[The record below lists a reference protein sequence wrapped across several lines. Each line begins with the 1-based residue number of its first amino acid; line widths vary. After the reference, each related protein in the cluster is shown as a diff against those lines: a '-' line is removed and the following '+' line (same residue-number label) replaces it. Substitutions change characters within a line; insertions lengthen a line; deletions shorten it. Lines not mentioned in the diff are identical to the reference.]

1 LIIRFRPV
9 NRTAPVIPR
18 ALLMGACSATPIL
31 CRSDDVLVRSPA
43 DLPELPRHLPDFGS
57 IKTPPSD
64 FELVLREEVLEP
76 LVEHDVLDR
85 QIQSAAIDKPLEPE
99 MEIGAAGWVTSLFKA
114 LTPPSIPTMASNS
127 LAHTRTRGS
136 LGRP

>member
-1 LIIRFRPV
+1 MPGKLA
-9 NRTAPVIPR
+9 RTRVA
-18 ALLMGACSATPIL
+18 GG
-31 CRSDDVLVRSPA
+31 DDVLVRSPA
-43 DLPELPRHLPDFGS
+43 DLPELPRHLPDFRS

-99 MEIGAAGWVTSLFKA
+99 MEIGAVGWVHQSLHGAHATLNPDHGLKF
-114 LTPPSIPTMASNS
+114 PWRVPE
-127 LAHTRTRGS
+127 LAGVLAGLDQGS
-136 LGRP
+136 REHGLAR